1 MNANLFSDVN
11 SKIQPVET
19 NLLNVISSKNF
30 ISFGAH
36 ETLLAFLERQIVKKG
51 MLGLTILKKFI
62 TEKEGEIQESVFKI
76 RA

>member
-1 MNANLFSDVN
+1 MASSRILYLFGS
-11 SKIQPVET
+11 
-19 NLLNVISSKNF
+19 
-30 ISFGAH
+30 H